1 MNKVGAFIFGAIV
14 SGAIVFG
21 IEEYRMKKVKKELVL
36 KLGKMVQFIKVVI
49 KMEKKMVLDNIF
61 GVIILN
67 MKVNGKIIFYVVMVF
82 IILMMEEFI
91 LDNGIK
97 I

>member
-1 MNKVGAFIFGAIV
+1 MVMVFIHIIMEQFIMENG
-14 SGAIVFG
+14 
-21 IEEYRMKKVKKELVL
+21 MKKVKKELVL
-36 KLGKMVQFIKVVI
+36 KHGKMVQFIKVVI

-61 GVIILN
+61 RVIIQN
-67 MKVNGKIIFYVVMVF
+67 MKEIIFYVVMEF